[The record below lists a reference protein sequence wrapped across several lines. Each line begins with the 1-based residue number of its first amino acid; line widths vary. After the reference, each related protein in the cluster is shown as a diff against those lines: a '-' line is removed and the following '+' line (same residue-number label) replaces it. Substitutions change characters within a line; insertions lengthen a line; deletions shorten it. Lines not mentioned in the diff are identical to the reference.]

1 MELSMKTERMK
12 ECHVIPI
19 KTIVLIIHLNTNI
32 LLFNKNTLTT
42 LKL

>member
-1 MELSMKTERMK
+1 MKTERMN
-12 ECHVIPI
+12 EYHVILT
-19 KTIVLIIHLNTNI
+19 KTIVLIVHLNTNI